1 MKKKLILNEHFA
13 NYEHVKD
20 ACDALTKA
28 VIREAMAVEDGTSDE
43 EINHFISAYQTNNRK
58 RIAEAVLE
66 DAIKFSNNYFCRYE
80 AHFYTC
86 DEHGQVV
93 KDTMRRF
100 STDNLQLA
108 LSKAASF
115 YRHSER
121 PHVEVFDSVEKK
133 YIANWH

>member
-1 MKKKLILNEHFA
+1 MDRIELRENFG
-13 NYEHVKD
+13 NYERVKE
-20 ACDALTKA
+20 ACDALIKA
-28 VIREAMAVEDGTSDE
+28 VIREAMTVEDGTSDE
-43 EINHFISAYQTNNRK
+43 EINRFITAYQTNNRK
-58 RIAEAVLE
+58 RIAEAVLV

-80 AHFYTC
+80 VYFYTC
-86 DEHGQVV
+86 DEHGQQVV
-93 KDTMRRF
+93 GTTRRF

-133 YIANWH
+133 YIANWY

>member
-1 MKKKLILNEHFA
+1 MDRIELRENFD
-13 NYEHVKD
+13 NYERVKE
-20 ACDALTKA
+20 ACDALTNA
-28 VIREAMAVEDGTSDE
+28 VIREAMRVEDGTSDE

-58 RIAEAVLE
+58 RIAKAVLE

-86 DEHGQVV
+86 DEHGQVMNG
-93 KDTMRRF
+93 TARRF
-100 STDNLQLA
+100 STDDLRLA

-133 YIANWH
+133 YIANWD